1 MNEKAAELERRLR
14 ENKGR
19 LVWPEFAEALAT
31 VLPESGAEAQR
42 LSVAATDGLRAG
54 FFKRVG
60 SDAYVDRRRWDES
73 EREQVE
79 ALLRR
84 AAPAQ
89 IGIEYVLFHHLDRLT
104 GAVLVDGASVLRDV
118 ARVWEVVR
126 EDLCRTSRGAE
137 HGLCLELNH
146 YGRRDELELVSW
158 GDLVPPL
165 GGDS

>member
-1 MNEKAAELERRLR
+1 MSDESVDLDRQLR

-19 LVWPEFAEALAT
+19 QLWPEFAEALRDA
-31 VLPESGAEAQR
+31 LPGYEWDSYR
-42 LSVAATDGLRAG
+42 VSVAETDAVRTS

-60 SDAYVDRRRWDES
+60 SDPYVDRRTWDES

-84 AAPAQ
+84 AAPAHL
-89 IGIEYVLFHHLDRLT
+89 GTEYILFHHLDRLT
-104 GAVLVDGASVLRDV
+104 GAVLVDGASVLSDV
-118 ARVWEVVR
+118 ARVWEVVQ
-126 EDLCRTSRGAE
+126 EDLCLTSRDAE

-158 GDLVPPL
+158 GDLVPTPT
-165 GGDS
+165 